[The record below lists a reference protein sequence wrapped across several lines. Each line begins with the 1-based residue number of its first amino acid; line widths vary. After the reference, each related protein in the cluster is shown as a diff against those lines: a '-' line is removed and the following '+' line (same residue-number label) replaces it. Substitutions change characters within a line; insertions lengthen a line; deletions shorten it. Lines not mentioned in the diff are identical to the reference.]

1 MGRSPY
7 NKLINVNYE
16 PVIQN
21 TYNKSPEKVEV
32 NEYRAP
38 TDDSIR
44 LAEEMHEKVLNKLIS
59 SVKVENNL
67 INGEAFA
74 LQEPGFEPIVRMVF
88 KFKINGKEFTA
99 ERRVSRDQLYD
110 VDTDKYIAAINNTL
124 DRYAKAI
131 MLWYALTELRTSLF
145 EQITGQQVPDYI
157 NNK

>member
-1 MGRSPY
+1 
-7 NKLINVNYE
+7 
-16 PVIQN
+16 
-21 TYNKSPEKVEV
+21 
-32 NEYRAP
+32 
-38 TDDSIR
+38 
-44 LAEEMHEKVLNKLIS
+44 
-59 SVKVENNL
+59 
-67 INGEAFA
+67 
-74 LQEPGFEPIVRMVF
+74 MVF